1 MHFQIEILT
10 EEDGKKPFIEWIEN
24 LQLKDQAR
32 INNRIARI
40 QSGNFGDTKSVGDG
54 VFELRFFFGSGF
66 RVYYAKRNDKIVI
79 ILSGGDKSSQDKD
92 IKKAKTLWNDYIA
105 KD

>member
-24 LQLKDQAR
+24 LQLKDQER